1 MEEQR
6 ISKLIAEVLFGLCF
20 IGAFVCIIVG
30 AVLTTGFTNYY
41 LIKYVWL
48 GPILIAVGV
57 GLALLGTGIKGA
69 QSIMLTK
76 KAQKEFNKQN
86 NN

>member
-20 IGAFVCIIVG
+20 IGAFICIITG

-69 QSIMLTK
+69 QSIIQTK
-76 KAQKEFNKQN
+76 KAQKEFYENKK
-86 NN
+86 